1 MKSIRRM
8 GYTRTEI
15 GIPSPAA
22 CAEGGVRAIRDA
34 RHTAATAGLSA
45 SASMQWGKRK
55 NVSCQRRAKRGRE
68 RTAWKGK
75 NYRGENVLA
84 VGLVLVRS
92 RGLNGNDRGNCL
104 KKGWIPP
111 CAPRAAA
118 QCTPCI
124 VGCES
129 RHGVTHEDPPLRN
142 RARLRARTEINSR
155 VTLTKVPWA
164 VKAEGKAQIRRKGKV
179 QTTGRGNFFKRTIYM
194 EEIQS
199 SRGTPM

>member
-1 MKSIRRM
+1 M
-8 GYTRTEI
+8 GHTTQ
-15 GIPSPAA
+15 GMPPPTAA
-22 CAEGGVRAIRDA
+22 RAEGGMRAIGTHSNEQRPPSPRRSHRCDRA
-34 RHTAATAGLSA
+34 NE
-45 SASMQWGKRK
+45 K
-55 NVSCQRRAKRGRE
+55 NVSRRRRAKRSRV
-68 RTAWKGK
+68 RKAWKGK
-75 NYRGENVLA
+75 SYRGEDVLA
-84 VGLVLVRS
+84 AGLVLVMS
-92 RGLNGNDRGNCL
+92 RNLNGNDRGNCL

-124 VGCES
+124 AGCES
-129 RHGVTHEDPPLRN
+129 RHGVAHEDPPLRN
-142 RARLRARTEINSR
+142 RARLRARTEINPR

>member
-1 MKSIRRM
+1 MR
-8 GYTRTEI
+8 
-15 GIPSPAA
+15 
-22 CAEGGVRAIRDA
+22 
-34 RHTAATAGLSA
+34 
-45 SASMQWGKRK
+45 WGKRK
-55 NVSCQRRAKRGRE
+55 KVSRRHRAKRSRV
-68 RTAWKGK
+68 RKAWKGK
-75 NYRGENVLA
+75 SYRGEDVLA
-84 VGLVLVRS
+84 AGLVLVMS
-92 RGLNGNDRGNCL
+92 RNLNGNDRGNCL
-104 KKGWIPP
+104 KRGRILP

-142 RARLRARTEINSR
+142 RARLRARTEITPKF
-155 VTLTKVPWA
+155 TLTKVPWA